1 MNMGKI
7 AISGSSGLIGKE
19 LESQLKANGHDI
31 LRLVRRK
38 SDKPNDIFWDPT
50 GAESSDEQLEGL
62 DAIIHLAGEPIANGR
77 WTKKLK
83 KKILSSRVDGTKSLV
98 EAISRLKSPPAA
110 FLSASAIG
118 FYGAQCG
125 EEIIDET
132 GSKGGGFLADVCEA
146 WEEASRSKKLE
157 HTRLVNLRIGVVL
170 DKDGGALGKM
180 LLPFKMG
187 VGGTLGSGSQWMSW
201 ISLKDVTRAIIYALE
216 SNDISG
222 PINLVS
228 PNPVKNKKFTK
239 ALGKALK
246 RPTILPAPEFAMK
259 MAFGEMGTETILSD
273 QRIVPN
279 QLLQHGFEFEHPK
292 IDDAFQSIF
301 AR

>member
-1 MNMGKI
+1 MVKV
-7 AISGSSGLIGKE
+7 AISGASGLIGKE
-19 LESQLKANGHDI
+19 LRSQLEAAGHEVH
-31 LRLVRRK
+31 RLVR
-38 SDKPNDIFWDPT
+38 KPSNKPKEIFLDPKET
-50 GAESSDEQLEGL
+50 KLGTNELEGFG
-62 DAIIHLAGEPIANGR
+62 AVVHLAGEPIASGR

-83 KKILSSRVDGTKSLV
+83 NKIMKSRVEGTKALV
-98 EAISRLKSPPAA
+98 DTISQLKSPPAV

-118 FYGAQCG
+118 YYGAQSG
-125 EEIIDET
+125 SEIIDEN
-132 GSKGGGFLADVCEA
+132 GAKGGGFLADVCEA
-146 WEEASRSKKLE
+146 WEEASRSQNLE

-187 VGGTLGSGSQWMSW
+187 VGGVLGSGKQWMSW
-201 ISLKDVTRAIIYALE
+201 ISLHDVVRAIIYALE
-216 SNDISG
+216 NETISG

-239 ALGKALK
+239 ALGKALN
-246 RPTILPAPEFAMK
+246 RPTVLPAPEFAMK

-273 QRIVPN
+273 QRIVPK
-279 QLLQHGFEFEHPK
+279 QLLEHGFKFEHPK

>member
-1 MNMGKI
+1 MVKI
-7 AISGSSGLIGKE
+7 AISGASGLIGKE
-19 LESQLKANGHDI
+19 LSSQLESAGHEVH
-31 LRLVRRK
+31 RLVRK
-38 SDKPNDIFWDPT
+38 PSDKPQEIFWDPT
-50 GAESSDEQLEGL
+50 GTELSTNELEGF
-62 DAIIHLAGEPIANGR
+62 DAIVHLAGEPIANGR

-83 KKILSSRVDGTKSLV
+83 DKIMNSRVDGTKTLV
-98 EAISRLKSPPAA
+98 ETISQLKSPPSV

-118 FYGAQCG
+118 YYGAQCG
-125 EEIIDET
+125 DEIIDET
-132 GSKGGGFLADVCEA
+132 GTKGGGFLADVCEA
-146 WEEASRSKKLE
+146 WEEASRSQKLE

-170 DKDGGALGKM
+170 DKEGGALGKM

-187 VGGTLGSGSQWMSW
+187 VGGVLGSGRQWMSW
-201 ISLKDVTRAIIYALE
+201 ISLHDVVRGIIYALE
-216 SNDISG
+216 RETITG

-239 ALGKALK
+239 ALGKALN
-246 RPTILPAPEFAMK
+246 RPTVLPAPEFAMK

-273 QRIVPN
+273 QRILPN
-279 QLLQHGFEFEHPK
+279 QLLEHGFEFEHPK

>member
-1 MNMGKI
+1 MQKI
-7 AISGSSGLIGKE
+7 AISGASGLIGKE
-19 LESQLKANGHDI
+19 LSSQLESAGHKVH
-31 LRLVRRK
+31 RLVR
-38 SDKPNDIFWDPT
+38 KPSEKPKEIFWDPKGT
-50 GAESSDEQLEGL
+50 GPSTEQLEGF
-62 DAIIHLAGEPIANGR
+62 DAIVHLAGEPIANGR

-83 KKILSSRVDGTKSLV
+83 KKIMNSRVDGTKTLV
-98 EAISRLKSPPAA
+98 DTIGQLKSPPSV

-118 FYGAQCG
+118 YYGAQCG
-125 EEIIDET
+125 DEIIDET
-132 GSKGGGFLADVCEA
+132 GAKGGGFLADVCEA
-146 WEEASRSKKLE
+146 WEKASRSQKLE

-187 VGGTLGSGSQWMSW
+187 VGGVLGSGRQWMSW
-201 ISLKDVTRAIIYALE
+201 ISLHDVVRGIIYALE
-216 SNDISG
+216 SETISG

-239 ALGKALK
+239 ALGKALH
-246 RPTILPAPEFAMK
+246 RPTVLPAPEFAMK

-279 QLLQHGFEFEHPK
+279 QLLKHGFEFEHPK